1 MWWANRDTKKVPF
14 SCRNSAGKRD
24 EEDDFSVVPLF
35 IGADPAPALSH
46 LCNNVLLYNGRIP
59 SMLTLSITTVLH
71 CGSGRRYPAFLRL
84 SYTNRQLSA
93 TNEQHLFSRQR
104 LFLDTGSGSFCCL
117 FFILSNFSWF
127 VKCFF
132 DFPLFFSV
140 RADFWRKVGE
150 TIHFFCTNCKNQ
162 NRMLDFIE
170 TRCYTKTQIYFFVS
184 VSRRSLPCISV
195 LFFKSQ
201 NFRFCSSDCF
211 PESLASGHVAWL
223 QTNRYQRIDKANKRH
238 SFYLELLFHNASGA
252 FAAEGFF

>member
-1 MWWANRDTKKVPF
+1 M
-14 SCRNSAGKRD
+14 C
-24 EEDDFSVVPLF
+24 FSVTGESRQCL
-35 IGADPAPALSH
+35 
-46 LCNNVLLYNGRIP
+46 LCSYSYI
-59 SMLTLSITTVLH
+59 IAVLH

-84 SYTNRQLSA
+84 SHTNRQLSA
-93 TNEQHLFSRQR
+93 ANEQHLFSRQR
-104 LFLDTGSGSFCCL
+104 LFLDPGSGLFCCL

-127 VKCFF
+127 VKCFL
-132 DFPLFFSV
+132 DFSLFFSV
-140 RADFWRKVGE
+140 WADFWRKVGE

-195 LFFKSQ
+195 VFFKSQ
-201 NFRFCSSDCF
+201 NIRFCSSDCF

-238 SFYLELLFHNASGA
+238 SFLSGIAFSQCLRCVCCRRLFLQT
-252 FAAEGFF
+252 AAGKQRFRKRAANESHKKKSKRWKL